1 MQSAKNPVME
11 ILYIK
16 YCKILTHIITILE
29 SDNEI
34 KTVRK
39 LTNDILQQKKTT
51 PPPPPPKKLGKLQT
65 LHGKPL
71 VRQYLLF

>member
-11 ILYIK
+11 ILYMK

-29 SDNEI
+29 SDNKV

-39 LTNDILQQKKTT
+39 L
-51 PPPPPPKKLGKLQT
+51 
-65 LHGKPL
+65 
-71 VRQYLLF
+71 